1 MLNDAKWISIIVYV
15 TSVVLTVMLIGAIAL
30 DDYINTD
37 AAIFCSGLIA
47 VSIVVLLILF
57 LPKVSIL
64 MCAKVHE
71 YCGAL
76 CTNIY

>member
-1 MLNDAKWISIIVYV
+1 MLNDAKWISIIIYV
-15 TSVVLTVMLIGAIAL
+15 TSVFLTVMLIGAIAL
-30 DDYINTD
+30 DDYINAD
-37 AAIFCSGLIA
+37 AAIFSSGLIA

-64 MCAKVHE
+64 TCPKVHK

-76 CTNIY
+76 CTKIY